1 MAVKAIAIISRLEK
15 IFLRTRL
22 SRPYQN
28 VSKCYHTVI
37 KMFLLKL
44 QTFSVKSEWQRT
56 KYTYCRSHRRDAKAS
71 FRLWIATLLLFQI
84 CVCNQSKRLFVST
97 SFDHNTT
104 GLLDV

>member
-44 QTFSVKSEWQRT
+44 QTFSVKS
-56 KYTYCRSHRRDAKAS
+56 
-71 FRLWIATLLLFQI
+71 
-84 CVCNQSKRLFVST
+84 QSGKEQNILTVGVTEEMLKPVSG
-97 SFDHNTT
+97 S
-104 GLLDV
+104 G